1 MLSQPRRTPLLI
13 VLSGPS
19 GVGKDAI
26 LNRMRILE
34 LPLHFTVTATTRP
47 IRDNERN
54 GVDYQFISE
63 ETFRR
68 MLEEGD
74 FLEHAQVYG
83 NRYGVP
89 KSQVR
94 NAMSAGHDV
103 LVKIDVQGA
112 ATIKR
117 LAPQAVMIFV
127 VPPSIH
133 ELERRLKWRLTE
145 SEESLRRRI
154 EESRSEMEHI
164 GAFDYVVTNDALDD
178 AVHQMNCIITAERC
192 RMPPRVVRLD

>member
-1 MLSQPRRTPLLI
+1 M
-13 VLSGPS
+13 
-19 GVGKDAI
+19 
-26 LNRMRILE
+26 
-34 LPLHFTVTATTRP
+34 
-47 IRDNERN
+47 
-54 GVDYQFISE
+54 
-63 ETFRR
+63 
-68 MLEEGD
+68 
-74 FLEHAQVYG
+74 
-83 NRYGVP
+83 P

-127 VPPSIH
+127 VPPSIP

-145 SEESLRRRI
+145 SAESLRRRI

>member
-1 MLSQPRRTPLLI
+1 LLSQPRRTPLLI

-34 LPLHFTVTATTRP
+34 LPLHFTVTATTRS

-83 NRYGVP
+83 NWYGVP

-127 VPPSIH
+127 VPPSIP

-145 SEESLRRRI
+145 SAESLRRRI
-154 EESRSEMEHI
+154 EESRSEMEHV

>member
-26 LNRMRILE
+26 LNRMRILD

-47 IRDNERN
+47 IRDNERS

-74 FLEHAQVYG
+74 FLESAEVYG
-83 NRYGVP
+83 NSYGVP

-94 NAMSAGHDV
+94 NAMAAGHDV

>member
-47 IRDNERN
+47 IRDNERS

-83 NRYGVP
+83 NWYGVP
-89 KSQVR
+89 RSQVR

-127 VPPSIH
+127 VPPSIP

-145 SEESLRRRI
+145 SVESLRRRI

-164 GAFDYVVTNDALDD
+164 SAFDYVVTNDALDD

>member
-47 IRDNERN
+47 IRDNERS

-83 NRYGVP
+83 NWYGVP

-127 VPPSIH
+127 VPPSIP

-145 SEESLRRRI
+145 SAESLRRRI

-164 GAFDYVVTNDALDD
+164 SAFDYVVTNDALDD

>member
-47 IRDNERN
+47 IRANERD

-63 ETFRR
+63 ATFRR
-68 MLEEGD
+68 MLDEGD
-74 FLEHAQVYG
+74 FLEYAEVYG
-83 NRYGVP
+83 NSYGVP

-94 NAMSAGHDV
+94 NAMAAGHDV

-133 ELERRLKWRLTE
+133 ELERRLKWRMTE
-145 SEESLRRRI
+145 SDESLRRRV
-154 EESRSEMEHI
+154 EESRSEMEHV
-164 GAFDYVVTNDALDD
+164 GAFDYVVTNDTLDD

-192 RMPPRVVRLD
+192 RMPPRLVRLD

>member
-34 LPLHFTVTATTRP
+34 LPLHFIVTATTRP
-47 IRDNERN
+47 IRDNERS

-83 NRYGVP
+83 NWYGVP

-127 VPPSIH
+127 VPPSIP

-145 SEESLRRRI
+145 SAESLRRRI

>member
-47 IRDNERN
+47 IRDNERS

-83 NRYGVP
+83 NWYGVP

-127 VPPSIH
+127 VPPSIP

-145 SEESLRRRI
+145 SAESLRRRI

>member
-26 LNRMRILE
+26 LNRMRILD

-54 GVDYQFISE
+54 GVDYQFISK

-74 FLEHAQVYG
+74 FLESAEVYG
-83 NRYGVP
+83 NSYGVP

-94 NAMSAGHDV
+94 NAMAAGHDV

>member
-34 LPLHFTVTATTRP
+34 LPLHFTVTATTRS

-83 NRYGVP
+83 NWYGVP

-127 VPPSIH
+127 VPPSIP

-145 SEESLRRRI
+145 SAESLRRRI
-154 EESRSEMEHI
+154 EESRSEMEHV

-178 AVHQMNCIITAERC
+178 AVHQMSCIITAERC
-192 RMPPRVVRLD
+192 RMPPRLVRLD

>member
-26 LNRMRILE
+26 LNRMRILD

-74 FLEHAQVYG
+74 FLESAEVYG
-83 NRYGVP
+83 NSYGVP

-94 NAMSAGHDV
+94 NAMAAGHDV

>member
-47 IRDNERN
+47 IRDNERD

-63 ETFRR
+63 ETFRH

-74 FLEHAQVYG
+74 LLEHAQVYG
-83 NRYGVP
+83 NSYGVP

-133 ELERRLKWRLTE
+133 ELERRLKWRMTE
-145 SEESLRRRI
+145 SDESLRRRI
-154 EESRSEMEHI
+154 EESRSEMEHV